1 MQMIGSIADY
11 TSDVLS
17 EFGHTENKNLRQSRH
32 KLIISSCLSKIE
44 SNNNKFDE
52 IIKKSN
58 KLQKRIIT
66 LLNESPLL
74 SEEKI
79 HKLNKKK
86 EKLEELILDCQRR
99 IKKEEKIKTEM
110 LANHR

>member
-1 MQMIGSIADY
+1 MTN